1 MKPVFPALILL
12 AALSACSS
20 APQTVTRKP
29 QLIAPPP
36 PKSKALTGLDG
47 VIGRNARALTQMF
60 GTATQDVF
68 EADSR
73 RLQFAGTACILDAY
87 LYPPSPGKEAVVT
100 YVDARTP
107 EGRPAERASCVSA
120 LSKGK

>member
-1 MKPVFPALILL
+1 MKPGFPAIILITT
-12 AALSACSS
+12 LSACSA
-20 APQTVTRKP
+20 APQADARKP
-29 QLIAPPP
+29 KLIAPPP
-36 PKSKALTGLDG
+36 PMSRTMTGLDG

-60 GTATQDVF
+60 GPASQDVF
-68 EADSR
+68 EADAR

-87 LYPPSPGKEAVVT
+87 LYPPASGKEAVVT
-100 YVDARTP
+100 YIDARTP